1 LPTSERPNPNPTKP
15 GGRTHPAAPDAIG
28 PRHGHWQEAL
38 GSLFF
43 LAGIFFVNFIS
54 RIIFGPLLV
63 VIEKDLHLSHLE
75 AGGLFLIITFG
86 YSLALLGSGY
96 LASRLTHRQMIFIS
110 SLGSGVA
117 LGLLSLPLPSLG
129 IQAGLLLLGLA
140 AGLYLPSGMAT
151 LTSIVAPR
159 HWGKAVAVHELAPN
173 LGFVAA
179 PFLAEAFLHWSSWR
193 SLLLVFSGIALLLGL
208 AYSRWG
214 QGGDFR
220 GRPPTPQVIGNLF
233 RGPSFWI
240 MMVLF
245 GLGIGTSFGVYA
257 MFPIFLINERGLD
270 RTWAN
275 TLIALS
281 RVAGLF
287 IAFAAGWL
295 VDRWGVQKSLTVF
308 LGATGLLTV
317 LLGLLPDPWLTVTV
331 FLQPLMAV
339 CFFPAGFTAI
349 SRIGPPELR
358 NMAIGFTVPLG
369 FLIGGGVIPTGI
381 GWAGEQGSFAMG
393 IIATGLFTL
402 LGLPLIRKIRLNA
415 LVDPAR

>member
-1 LPTSERPNPNPTKP
+1 MPTSEPPQHLSKPEESPNSPAP
-15 GGRTHPAAPDAIG
+15 GSVAAQN
-28 PRHGHWQEAL
+28 GHWRASL
-38 GSLFF
+38 GSLLF

-63 VIEKDLHLSHLE
+63 VIERDLHLSHLE
-75 AGGLFLIITFG
+75 AGALFFIVTLG

-96 LASRLTHRQMIFIS
+96 LASRLTHRRMIFIS
-110 SLGSGVA
+110 SLGTGAA
-117 LGLLSLPLPSLG
+117 LGLLALPLPYLG
-129 IQAGLLLLGLA
+129 LQVGLLLLGLA

-159 HWGKAVAVHELAPN
+159 HWGKALAVHELAPN

-179 PFLAEAFLHWSSWR
+179 PFLAEAFLRWSSWR
-193 SLLLVFSGIALLLGL
+193 SLLLVFSFVSLLLGL
-208 AYSRWG
+208 AYSRSG
-214 QGGDFR
+214 KGGDFL
-220 GRPPTPQVIGNLF
+220 GRPPTPQVVGGLF
-233 RGPSFWI
+233 RDPSFWI
-240 MMVLF
+240 MMVMF

-257 MFPIFLINERGLD
+257 MFPIFLISERGLD

-281 RVAGLF
+281 RVAGMF
-287 IAFAAGWL
+287 MAFAAGWL
-295 VDRWGVQKSLTVF
+295 VDRWGVRKSLTIF

-339 CFFPAGFTAI
+339 CLFPAGFTAI

-358 NMAIGFTVPLG
+358 NMAVAFTVPLG

-381 GWAGEQGSFAMG
+381 GWAGEQGSFATG
-393 IIATGLFTL
+393 IIGTGLFTL
-402 LGLPLIRKIRLNA
+402 LCLPLIRKIRLTA
-415 LVDPAR
+415 IAEQQT